1 MPSSSGAGRRFCRWR
16 HAALCRRTRGLRRAT
31 THPKANKPTRGAK
44 GPTRL
49 WTRPRTCDPDYYSPW
64 WLVSKDREAERE
76 VLKVM
81 YPDGY
86 DVDVIARKIWETNEK
101 ESIAEHAVGW

>member
-1 MPSSSGAGRRFCRWR
+1 MES
-16 HAALCRRTRGLRRAT
+16 
-31 THPKANKPTRGAK
+31 
-44 GPTRL
+44 
-49 WTRPRTCDPDYYSPW
+49 PR

-86 DVDVIARKIWETNEK
+86 DVDVIAHKIWETNKK
-101 ESIAEHAVGW
+101 ESIAKNAVEW